1 MPQNPLQ
8 APCFVGRYICVAPV
22 DGCTHLL
29 QQHGSFWL
37 TLTPESSAVC
47 LLKDMKDGI
56 GEAFQP
62 LDEGRKGESMAI
74 EGYMGIEGDS
84 QNKDNLFPYEASQIQ
99 L

>member
-1 MPQNPLQ
+1 
-8 APCFVGRYICVAPV
+8 
-22 DGCTHLL
+22 
-29 QQHGSFWL
+29 
-37 TLTPESSAVC
+37 
-47 LLKDMKDGI
+47 MKDGI

-74 EGYMGIEGDS
+74 EGYMGIEGDG